1 MPTDIII
8 LAVIA
13 IVLGVKLFSLFGQK
27 RDMKRKKFESQGCG
41 GCGANPTAPLKSNIK
56 EVELKLEKT
65 TDPLVRIK
73 LLCPSFEMEK
83 FLKESKNL
91 YRTILKLYAE
101 GNTQELSELIN
112 IEMMQKFAY
121 KITQREDAELSCK
134 INVLKIKDAVVSNVS
149 FENETL
155 AKLQI
160 TFSSETIHYIT
171 DKKNRL
177 RSGNKTRVDKRKDI
191 WTFSSD
197 LRTAPPTWKLVAVN
211 QLF

>member
-13 IVLGVKLFSLFGQK
+13 ILLGVKLFSLFGQK
-27 RDMKRKKFESQGCG
+27 RDVKRKKFDSQ

-65 TDPLVRIK
+65 TDPLVRLK
-73 LLCPSFEMEK
+73 LLSPSFEMEK

-91 YRTILKLYAE
+91 YKTILKLYAE

-121 KITQREDAELSCK
+121 KITQREDAELNCK

-160 TFSSETIHYIT
+160 TFSSEIIHYIT